1 MKQIRQTLT
10 WSLVA
15 LAYGVIPVAMMPSS
29 GLVFPFGSNY
39 EFPYPSSPFLGAHTL
54 WLFLLPVVYMLYA
67 VVKGRYAYHGIWMTF
82 LAFGMLWKFQAMPAW
97 MLSLV
102 FVVGVC
108 GLINFIAFKRMTG
121 AEVSE
126 IIRIRHGKAEHD
138 RQMASSDG
146 ALGNANNKGS
156 SVRYSAV
163 RSKTTFANLVGM
175 HELKDRL
182 LKAGKEVV
190 AKKGARNGILLTGEP
205 GNGKTAMAEAL
216 AGSLKLPLI
225 SVSFG
230 DFASQWVGQTT
241 ERVMKVFDDAES
253 QAPCVLFIDEAEAV
267 LIDREKVSFSE
278 SEAPKTVSAV
288 LKRIVDLRSKGVVL
302 VAATNYIENMDK
314 AAIRE
319 GRFDYKI
326 EITPPDEEARI
337 FLLSSALQKHQGKVE
352 RSGLERAA
360 KRWEGFSV
368 ARICAVGSE
377 AMAALEA
384 GDIENIGFDELM
396 AALRKVQAGK
406 GTKIPEDVP
415 TLEMLVFEEP
425 MRKRLASLSRSMM
438 DIERIEEMGG
448 TLPTGVLFHGPSGT
462 GKTRVAMSLA
472 KTTKWSFLATTGQDL
487 LTSAD
492 EIDRLIAKAKDMRP
506 CIVFIDEAD
515 DVLAD
520 RRMSPMSKQVTNK
533 LIAAMDGAGG
543 RTRDMIYVAATN
555 APDLIDEAAL
565 RGGRFTEKVGFTLP
579 SRSLIAEYVKT
590 WQGKTKAKFDSAA
603 TPEAI
608 ADMLVGQSFANI
620 NEILQGAVNHSIAN
634 DMNQVSIEDVE
645 NSAENFLIDEQEMN

>member
-1 MKQIRQTLT
+1 MKKMRQILT
-10 WSLVA
+10 WPLAA

-29 GLVFPFGSNY
+29 GVVFPFGSNY
-39 EFPYPSSPFLGAHTL
+39 EFPHPSSPFLGAHTL

-82 LAFGMLWKFQAMPAW
+82 LALGMLWKFQAMPAW

-102 FVVGVC
+102 FVVGAC
-108 GLINFIAFKRMTG
+108 GVINFIAFKRMTG

-156 SVRYSAV
+156 GVRYSAA

-288 LKRIVDLRSKGVVL
+288 LKRIVDLRNKGVVL
-302 VAATNYIENMDK
+302 IAATNYIEKMDK

-337 FLLSSALQKHQGKVE
+337 FLLFSALQKHQAKVD
-352 RSGLERAA
+352 RNGLERAA

-368 ARICAVGSE
+368 ARIRAVATE
-377 AMAALEA
+377 ATDALEV
-384 GDIENIGFDELM
+384 GDINSIGFEELM
-396 AALRKVQAGK
+396 SALRKVQAGK

-415 TLEMLVFEEP
+415 TLEMLVFEES
-425 MRKRLASLSRSMM
+425 MRKRLTSLSRSMM

-492 EIDRLIAKAKDMRP
+492 EIDRLVAKAKDMRP
-506 CIVFIDEAD
+506 CIV
-515 DVLAD
+515 L
-520 RRMSPMSKQVTNK
+520 MK
-533 LIAAMDGAGG
+533 LMMYWRIAACPLCLSKSPISSLLQWMEP
-543 RTRDMIYVAATN
+543 VAA
-555 APDLIDEAAL
+555 P
-565 RGGRFTEKVGFTLP
+565 
-579 SRSLIAEYVKT
+579 
-590 WQGKTKAKFDSAA
+590 
-603 TPEAI
+603 AI
-608 ADMLVGQSFANI
+608 
-620 NEILQGAVNHSIAN
+620 
-634 DMNQVSIEDVE
+634 
-645 NSAENFLIDEQEMN
+645 